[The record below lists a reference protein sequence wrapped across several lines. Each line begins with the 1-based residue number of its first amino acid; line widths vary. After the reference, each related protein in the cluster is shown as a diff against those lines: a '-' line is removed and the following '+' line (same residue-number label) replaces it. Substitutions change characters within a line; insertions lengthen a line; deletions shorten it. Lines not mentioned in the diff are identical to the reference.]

1 MSIFRISTSMS
12 LGRKFANYINF
23 EDLELQLSGL
33 HIYIGVKKELKECQK
48 SAKKLKYR
56 SKKY

>member
-1 MSIFRISTSMS
+1 MS

-48 SAKKLKYR
+48 SVKKLKYR